1 MRGRESGKY
10 CPAFTAQ
17 TQDCQVGV
25 LVPASLA
32 LQDHLAAS
40 LSSKQLLAPPG
51 PQIIPFLGQSVQG
64 VPAPPGHD
72 ELSLSEAER
81 GRRGKQQLF
90 PELGVL

>member
-51 PQIIPFLGQSVQG
+51 PQIIPFLGQSVQEG
-64 VPAPPGHD
+64 QVHD